1 MSSPATTA
9 WDLGSF
15 VLHEPITVLTDLLVT
30 VVCWYAFFKLKSQPA
45 GRLRMLFRAYF
56 FTMGLATAYGGII
69 GHGFIVQLGFVW
81 KMPGWII
88 SMFSVALLER
98 AAIFHAQPLLS
109 PQTGRWFARLNLVE
123 LFSILLLVV
132 YSRNFFF
139 VEAHAAYGMLV
150 VVLSLEYYIY
160 HKTRSLGSRKLL
172 WAVAIAA
179 LAATTH
185 LLELSIHRWFNH
197 LDLSH
202 VLMALGAWYF
212 YKGAVLVLGEGDLK
226 ERPQ

>member
-1 MSSPATTA
+1 MLVRPDTF
-9 WDLGSF
+9 WDFGGF
-15 VLHEPITVLTDLLVT
+15 VLYEPITVITDLVVT
-30 VVCWYAFFKLKSQPA
+30 AVCWWAFIKLKGSPPGQ
-45 GRLRMLFRAYF
+45 LKNLFRAYF

-81 KMPGWII
+81 KMPGWYV

-109 PQTGRWFARLNLVE
+109 ENTGRWFARLNLVE
-123 LFSILLLVV
+123 LFSLCAIVA
-132 YSRNFFF
+132 YTQNFFF

-150 VVLSLEYYIY
+150 VVLSLEFYVYR
-160 HKTRSLGSRKLL
+160 KTASRGSRLL
-172 WAVAIAA
+172 LLAVGVAA
-179 LAATTH
+179 LAATVH

-202 VLMALGAWYF
+202 LLMAWGAWHF
-212 YKGAVLVLGEGDLK
+212 YKGAATILQENPIALRK
-226 ERPQ
+226 P